1 VNCVSAARR
10 VASMAPLVQPMAAFT
25 CGACKE
31 GYDESAWEMLVLVER
46 IDPRDV
52 RRFVSIWPE
61 GVCVEARR
69 CGRCGLPIAAKR
81 PGRDGPR

>member
-1 VNCVSAARR
+1 MNCVSAARR
-10 VASMAPLVQPMAAFT
+10 VTSMAPLALPVAAFT
-25 CGACKE
+25 CGACEE

-46 IDPRDV
+46 IEPRDV

-69 CGRCGLPIAAKR
+69 CGRCGQAIAAKR
-81 PGRDGPR
+81 PGRDGAR